1 MTFITSRHSTKLMSE
16 ICFSRRNA
24 ALFTR
29 ISMRPN
35 FFSAASASA
44 TRGLVVSHVAKNGD
58 CLPTGLL
65 DLADDAVG
73 LGLVRSYIYDD
84 GSAGFG
90 QRQCDR
96 TADIAPGA
104 GDDGNLPGEFF
115 ALTP

>member
-1 MTFITSRHSTKLMSE
+1 
-16 ICFSRRNA
+16 
-24 ALFTR
+24 
-29 ISMRPN
+29 MRPK

-44 TRGLVVSHVAKNGD
+44 TADLVVTDVTKNGD

-73 LGLVRSYIYDD
+73 LGLVRPHIYDD

-115 ALTP
+115 AFSHETSSPSQKRQVDLAVI